1 MHKIVSTI
9 EHTEGPGICPELL
22 AEAEGDEEADTT
34 LLALTSEPETV
45 EEAPETPDGM
55 PDCEMVGMALLSLTS
70 EPETVEEAPEALD
83 RRPDCEIEGMMLL
96 ASTSDGE
103 IPVEAA
109 EALEMR
115 PDCKMED
122 ADDAVTETEG
132 APKLLD
138 AKAVEKGRELDERD
152 KEGGAD
158 IETLDMTEAPEELG
172 GWEIDELVEMG
183 AEDFGVE
190 TAEDTLS
197 TLINTAMNIG
207 F

>member
-1 MHKIVSTI
+1 
-9 EHTEGPGICPELL
+9 
-22 AEAEGDEEADTT
+22 
-34 LLALTSEPETV
+34 
-45 EEAPETPDGM
+45 
-55 PDCEMVGMALLSLTS
+55 
-70 EPETVEEAPEALD
+70 
-83 RRPDCEIEGMMLL
+83 MMLL

-115 PDCKMED
+115 PDCKI
-122 ADDAVTETEG
+122 DDAVTDTEG

-138 AKAVEKGRELDERD
+138 AEAVETGRELDERD
-152 KEGGAD
+152 NESGAD

-172 GWEIDELVEMG
+172 GWGIDELVEMG

-190 TAEDTLS
+190 TADDTLR